1 MIDHD
6 AWPVHDDLVRAGVL
20 AVAALEGP
28 EARAWLDCDLASLA
42 ENWLGDRL
50 DPRELDDARRA
61 DWQARAL
68 EERPMSLTRRSDY
81 ERCYWLLDEGE
92 RAGTMALATGTRGG
106 KRLYLASLYVLPTHR
121 GRSLGRRAMTSVMD
135 TLRRHGLGLRL
146 DTSWCWQ
153 RTVRFYVKLGL
164 WVQMWK
170 RDLSLCWDPA
180 TPPPR
185 FFISDTTASLS
196 VDLGGAPVVL
206 ASARRRGDALE
217 LDESTREHARDER
230 LGEAYWTAEST
241 FALWLALHGWP
252 LVRSPEAWE
261 RSHYSDAGP
270 PEALAYKLTLWE
282 AWARKRGWIVETPR
296 IPGVEYP
303 TWDDYEARWKAESL
317 TLGLDDTEA

>member
-1 MIDHD
+1 MIDHN

-20 AVAALEGP
+20 APAALDGP

-68 EERPMSLTRRSDY
+68 EERPMSLTRRSEY
-81 ERCYWLLDEGE
+81 ERCYWLLDDGE

-121 GRSLGRRAMTSVMD
+121 GRSLGRRVMTSVMD

-185 FFISDTTASLS
+185 FSISDTTASLS
-196 VDLGGAPVVL
+196 VDLGDASVVL

-217 LDESTREHARDER
+217 LDETTRERARDER

-252 LVRSPEAWE
+252 LVRSPEAWK

-317 TLGLDDTEA
+317 TLGLDDTEV